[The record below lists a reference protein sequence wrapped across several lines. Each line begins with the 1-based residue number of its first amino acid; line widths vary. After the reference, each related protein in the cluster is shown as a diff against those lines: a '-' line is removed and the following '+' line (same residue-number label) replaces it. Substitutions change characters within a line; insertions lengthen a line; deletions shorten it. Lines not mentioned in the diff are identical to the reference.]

1 MMKVNQKK
9 QHQLKT
15 DLVKHLEK
23 NYKSVGD
30 MMEISQQKE
39 RVQLNIF
46 DFDSMDQLKSF
57 IHRRRKT
64 YVFDDKW
71 RTNRS

>member
-1 MMKVNQKK
+1 MVKMMKVNQKK

-15 DLVKHLEK
+15 DPKTLEK
-23 NYKSVGD
+23 TINQSKRYDS
-30 MMEISQQKE
+30 ISQQKE

-46 DFDSMDQLKSF
+46 DFDSMDEFNGVF

-64 YVFDDKW
+64 YVSW
-71 RTNRS
+71 S